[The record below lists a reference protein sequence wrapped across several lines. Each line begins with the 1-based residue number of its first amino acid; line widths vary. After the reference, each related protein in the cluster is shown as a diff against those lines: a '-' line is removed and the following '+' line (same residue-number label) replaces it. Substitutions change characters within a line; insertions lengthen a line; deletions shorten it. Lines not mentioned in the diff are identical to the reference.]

1 MVASYPEEPG
11 TLDALVASYP
21 EEPGSL
27 DALVASYPGSSPA
40 GALQGKWVKE
50 QQSAQKTTVS

>member
-27 DALVASYPGSSPA
+27 DALVASYPGFYPA

-50 QQSAQKTTVS
+50 QQSA